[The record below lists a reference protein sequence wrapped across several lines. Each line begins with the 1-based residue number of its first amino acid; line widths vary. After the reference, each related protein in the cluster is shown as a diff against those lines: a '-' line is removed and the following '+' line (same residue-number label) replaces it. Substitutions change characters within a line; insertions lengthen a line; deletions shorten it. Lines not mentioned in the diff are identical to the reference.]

1 MKYVIINSNEISS
14 MDFSQLLTS
23 SADTLR
29 CSIDETKAIVKFKG
43 TTPSFLSG
51 KTQYNHSQMLAMV
64 NDVDGEWYS
73 KLIFI

>member
-1 MKYVIINSNEISS
+1 

-73 KLIFI
+73 NEES

>member
-73 KLIFI
+73 NEES